1 MTIHFYKINLDYIL
15 ILWNIY
21 MEKNANHSFKIYII
35 QIYQIV
41 SFSPKLLPDVVQK
54 EKRQISSQKIKLN
67 KI

>member
-1 MTIHFYKINLDYIL
+1 MTIQFYKINLDYIL
-15 ILWNIY
+15 ILWHIY
-21 MEKNANHSFKIYII
+21 MGKNANHSFKIYII

-41 SFSPKLLPDVVQK
+41 SFSPKLLPGVVQK

>member
-1 MTIHFYKINLDYIL
+1 MG
-15 ILWNIY
+15 
-21 MEKNANHSFKIYII
+21 KNANHSFKIYII

-41 SFSPKLLPDVVQK
+41 SFSPKLLPGVVQK